1 MASISNREL
10 PHDLLAEKSL
20 LGCLLVDSHAFDE
33 ISDLTVSKDDFHHP
47 RYGLIF
53 DCIKDL
59 ALANHP
65 IDFVTVCSK
74 LSARAK
80 LDEVGGKEFI
90 ASLAEDQAS
99 SANIYHYAKIVKG
112 KASMRT
118 LIRTAMGVVDTGMTH
133 SGDVDVFIRDVEA
146 SFFRLTNEAK
156 SGRMMTLN
164 QSLKEVI
171 KDMQNPARKPGEIG
185 GLPSGYHKLDEY
197 LLGLQPGQ
205 MVVIAGRPGSGKTAL
220 GINIAVNACLE
231 TKLPIAI
238 FSLEMQAKELSIRI
252 LSYRAKVENRKF
264 KTKTF
269 DAMDMQ
275 NIARAMTELSEM
287 PIQINDSGAVTLP
300 DIQSQCRKIKA
311 ERGLGM
317 VVIDYLQLMKS
328 HSNTPSREQQIAE
341 ISRGIKMM
349 AKELECPVLVLSQ
362 LNREAE
368 KDGKRPSTSQL
379 RESGA
384 IEQDADVIMLVYRE
398 DLNNFDNPTGVA
410 EIIIGKNR
418 SGSQGVV
425 RLTWKGEY
433 TSFEPYTDRDPPH
446 QSQSQSQ
453 PSRKNFS

>member
-1 MASISNREL
+1 MAISNREL
-10 PHDLLAEKSL
+10 PHDLIAEKSL

-33 ISDLTVSKDDFHHP
+33 ISDLSLMKEDFHHP
-47 RYGLIF
+47 RYGIIF
-53 DCIKDL
+53 DCVKDL
-59 ALANHP
+59 ASLNQP

-74 LSARAK
+74 LTARGK
-80 LDEVGGKEFI
+80 LDEVGGKEFV
-90 ASLAEDQAS
+90 ATLAEDQAS

-112 KASMRT
+112 KSSMRT
-118 LIRTAMGVVDTGMTH
+118 LIRTAMTVVDTGMSHT
-133 SGDVDVFIRDVEA
+133 GEVDTFIQDVEA
-146 SFFRLTNEAK
+146 SFFKLTNEAK
-156 SGRMMTLN
+156 SGRMTTLN

-205 MVVIAGRPGSGKTAL
+205 MIVIAGRPGSGKTAL
-220 GINIAVNACLE
+220 GINMAVNACLE

-252 LSYRAKVENRKF
+252 LSYRARVENRKF
-264 KTKTF
+264 KMKTF

-275 NIARAMTELSEM
+275 NIARAMNELSEM

-317 VVIDYLQLMKS
+317 IVIDYLQLMKS
-328 HSNTPSREQQIAE
+328 HTKTPSREQQIAE
-341 ISRGIKMM
+341 ISRGVKMM
-349 AKELECPVLVLSQ
+349 AKELECPVIILSQ

-398 DLNNFDNPTGVA
+398 DLNNFDNKTNIA
-410 EIIIGKNR
+410 EVIIGKNR
-418 SGSQGVV
+418 AGSQGVV
-425 RLTWKGEY
+425 QLAWKGEY
-433 TSFEPYTDRDPPH
+433 TSFEPLSKMDGPPAP
-446 QSQSQSQ
+446 QAQQK
-453 PSRKNFS
+453 R

>member
-1 MASISNREL
+1 MAISNREL

-20 LGCLLVDSHAFDE
+20 LGCLLVDSRAFDE
-33 ISDLTVSKDDFHHP
+33 ISDLAVAPDDFHHP

-53 DCIKDL
+53 DCVRDL
-59 ALANHP
+59 ALANQP

-74 LSARAK
+74 LTARAK
-80 LDEVGGKEFI
+80 LEEVGGKEFI
-90 ASLAEDQAS
+90 ATLAEDQAS

-112 KASMRT
+112 KSSMRT
-118 LIRTAMGVVDTGMTH
+118 LIRTAMGVVDSGMTH
-133 SGDVDVFIRDVEA
+133 SGDVDGFIRDVEA

-156 SGRMMTLN
+156 SGRMTTLN

-205 MVVIAGRPGSGKTAL
+205 MIVIAGRPGSGKTAL
-220 GINIAVNACLE
+220 GINMAVNACLE

-349 AKELECPVLVLSQ
+349 AKELECPVIVLSQ

-398 DLNNFDNPTGVA
+398 DLNNFDNPTGIA

-418 SGSQGVV
+418 AGSQGVV
-425 RLTWKGEY
+425 QLAWKGEY
-433 TSFEPYTDRDPPH
+433 TSFEPLAKMDGPP
-446 QSQSQSQ
+446 QGKR
-453 PSRKNFS
+453 P

>member
-1 MASISNREL
+1 MAISNREL

-20 LGCLLVDSHAFDE
+20 LGCLLVDARAFDE
-33 ISDLTVSKDDFHHP
+33 ISDLAVAPDDFHHP

-53 DCIKDL
+53 DCVRDL
-59 ALANHP
+59 ALANQP

-74 LSARAK
+74 LTARAK
-80 LDEVGGKEFI
+80 LEEVGGKEFI
-90 ASLAEDQAS
+90 ATLAEDQAS

-112 KASMRT
+112 KSSMRT
-118 LIRTAMGVVDTGMTH
+118 LIRTAMGVVDSGMTH
-133 SGDVDVFIRDVEA
+133 SGDVDGFIRDVEA

-156 SGRMMTLN
+156 SGRMTSLN
-164 QSLKEVI
+164 QSLKDVLREMN
-171 KDMQNPARKPGEIG
+171 DPARKPGEIG
-185 GLPSGYHKLDEY
+185 GLPSGYPKLDEY

-205 MVVIAGRPGSGKTAL
+205 MIVIAGRPGSGKTAL
-220 GINIAVNACLE
+220 GINMAVNACHE

-252 LSYRAKVENRKF
+252 LSYRSKVENRKF

-275 NIARAMTELSEM
+275 KIGKAVSDLAAM

-311 ERGLGM
+311 EIGLGM

-349 AKELECPVLVLSQ
+349 AKELECPVIVLSQ

-384 IEQDADVIMLVYRE
+384 IEQDADVIMLVYRQ
-398 DLNNFDNPTGVA
+398 DLNNFDNPTGIA

-418 SGSQGVV
+418 AGSQGVV
-425 RLTWKGEY
+425 QLTWKGEY
-433 TSFEPYTDRDPPH
+433 TSFEPLTQMDGPP
-446 QSQSQSQ
+446 QGKR
-453 PSRKNFS
+453 P

>member
-1 MASISNREL
+1 MAISNREL
-10 PHDLLAEKSL
+10 PHDLIAEKSL

-33 ISDLTVSKDDFHHP
+33 ISDLSLVKEDFHHP
-47 RYGLIF
+47 RYGIIF
-53 DCIKDL
+53 DCVKDL
-59 ALANHP
+59 ATLNQP

-74 LSARAK
+74 LTARAK
-80 LDEVGGKEFI
+80 LEEVGGKEFV
-90 ASLAEDQAS
+90 ATLAEDQAS

-112 KASMRT
+112 KSSMRT
-118 LIRTAMGVVDTGMTH
+118 LIRTAMNVVDSGMGHTGE
-133 SGDVDVFIRDVEA
+133 VDTFIRDVES
-146 SFFRLTNEAK
+146 SFFKLTNEAK
-156 SGRMMTLN
+156 SGRMTTLN

-205 MVVIAGRPGSGKTAL
+205 MIVIAGRPGSGKTAL

-252 LSYRAKVENRKF
+252 LSYRARVENRKF
-264 KTKTF
+264 KMKTF

-275 NIARAMTELSEM
+275 NIARAMNELSEM

-317 VVIDYLQLMKS
+317 IVIDYLQLMKS
-328 HSNTPSREQQIAE
+328 HSNTPSREQQISE
-341 ISRGIKMM
+341 ISRGVKMM
-349 AKELECPVLVLSQ
+349 AKELECPVIVLSQ

-384 IEQDADVIMLVYRE
+384 IEQDADVIMLVYRQ
-398 DLNNFDNPTGVA
+398 DLNNFDNPTNIA

-418 SGSQGVV
+418 AGSQGVV
-425 RLTWKGEY
+425 QLAWKGEY
-433 TSFEPYTDRDPPH
+433 TSFEPLAKVDGPPAP
-446 QSQSQSQ
+446 QAQK
-453 PSRKNFS
+453 R

>member
-1 MASISNREL
+1 MAISNREL
-10 PHDLLAEKSL
+10 PHDLIAEKSL

-33 ISDLTVSKDDFHHP
+33 ISDLALNKEDFHHP
-47 RYGLIF
+47 RYGVIY
-53 DCIKDL
+53 DCVKDL
-59 ALANHP
+59 ATLNQP

-74 LSARAK
+74 LTARSK
-80 LDEVGGKEFI
+80 LEEVGGKEFI

-112 KASMRT
+112 KSSMRT
-118 LIRTAMGVVDTGMTH
+118 LIRTAMNVVDTGIGHT
-133 SGDVDVFIRDVEA
+133 GEVDTFIRDVEA
-146 SFFRLTNEAK
+146 SFFKLTNEAK
-156 SGRMMTLN
+156 SGRMTTLN

-205 MVVIAGRPGSGKTAL
+205 MIVIAGRPGSGKTAL

-264 KTKTF
+264 KTKSF
-269 DAMDMQ
+269 DAVDMQ
-275 NIARAMTELSEM
+275 SIARAMNELSEM
-287 PIQINDSGAVTLP
+287 PIQINDSGSVTLP

-317 VVIDYLQLMKS
+317 IVIDYLQLMKS
-328 HSNTPSREQQIAE
+328 HSNTPSREQQISE

-349 AKELECPVLVLSQ
+349 AKELECPVIVLSQ

-384 IEQDADVIMLVYRE
+384 IEQDADVIMLVYRQ
-398 DLNNFDNPTGVA
+398 DLNNFDNPTNIA

-418 SGSQGVV
+418 AGSQGVV
-425 RLTWKGEY
+425 QLAWKGEY
-433 TSFEPYTDRDPPH
+433 TSFEALAKMDGPP
-446 QSQSQSQ
+446 QAKR
-453 PSRKNFS
+453 P

>member
-1 MASISNREL
+1 MAISNREL
-10 PHDLLAEKSL
+10 PHDLIAEKSL

-33 ISDLTVSKDDFHHP
+33 ISDLSLMKEDFHHP
-47 RYGLIF
+47 RYGIIF
-53 DCIKDL
+53 DCVKDL
-59 ALANHP
+59 ATLNQP

-74 LSARAK
+74 LTARAK
-80 LDEVGGKEFI
+80 LEEVGGKEFV
-90 ASLAEDQAS
+90 AALAEDQAS

-112 KASMRT
+112 KSSMRT
-118 LIRTAMGVVDTGMTH
+118 LIRTAMNVVDSGMGHTGE
-133 SGDVDVFIRDVEA
+133 VDTFIRDVEA
-146 SFFRLTNEAK
+146 SFFKLTNEAK
-156 SGRMMTLN
+156 SGRMTTLN

-205 MVVIAGRPGSGKTAL
+205 MIVIAGRPGSGKTAL
-220 GINIAVNACLE
+220 GINIAVNACFE

-252 LSYRAKVENRKF
+252 LSYRARVENRKF
-264 KTKTF
+264 KMKTF

-275 NIARAMTELSEM
+275 NIARAMNELSEM

-317 VVIDYLQLMKS
+317 IVIDYLQLMKS

-349 AKELECPVLVLSQ
+349 AKELECPVIVLSQ

-398 DLNNFDNPTGVA
+398 DLNNFDNKTNIA
-410 EIIIGKNR
+410 EVIIGKNR
-418 SGSQGVV
+418 AGSQGVV
-425 RLTWKGEY
+425 QLAWKGEY
-433 TSFEPYTDRDPPH
+433 TSFEPLAKMDGPPAP
-446 QSQSQSQ
+446 QAQK
-453 PSRKNFS
+453 R